1 MVGFNMS
8 ETSPPKTSK
17 EDQEIPVASV
27 NEIEN
32 LKKALK
38 EEQKKTNESINQLRY
53 LQADF
58 ENAQKR
64 MQKEMDNLRKHG
76 NQNLILELLIIV
88 DELEYAI
95 EAGKCSNDKKALVEG
110 VEIISRKMC
119 EILAKEGVSRI
130 DAVGKS
136 FDPTRHE
143 AVEKVPTKDYKEGIV
158 IEEIRKGFIL
168 NGKVIRPSLVK
179 VAVRL
184 SGNNFDKG
192 D

>member
-8 ETSPPKTSK
+8 ETSPPKNSK
-17 EDQEIPVASV
+17 EEKEIPITTVS
-27 NEIEN
+27 EIEN

-38 EEQKKTNESINQLRY
+38 EEHEKANDSINRLIC

-58 ENAQKR
+58 ENIQKR
-64 MQKEMDNLRKHG
+64 TQKEMDLLRKYG
-76 NQNLILELLIIV
+76 NQNLILELLIIL

-110 VEIISRKMC
+110 VEMILRKMC
-119 EILAKEGVSRI
+119 GILEKEGVSRI

-143 AVEKVPTKDYKEGIV
+143 AVEKVPTKDYKEGI
-158 IEEIRKGFIL
+158 IIGEIRKGFIL

-184 SGNNFDKG
+184 SENKFNNG
-192 D
+192 G